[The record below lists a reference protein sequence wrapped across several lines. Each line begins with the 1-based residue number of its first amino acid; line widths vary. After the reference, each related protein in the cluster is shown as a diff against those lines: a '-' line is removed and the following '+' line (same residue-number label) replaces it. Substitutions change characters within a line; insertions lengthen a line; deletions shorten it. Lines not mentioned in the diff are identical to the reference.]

1 MAFQHGFISFKWG
14 PRFYLQKHQRW
25 QNVACHLGKTTHLK
39 HTSIIVQPKRLLRVF
54 NPPSLCPQCACDYD
68 FVIVLDASLVCV
80 LVRILVSC
88 PPASHMGS
96 KKKSIISGTSSCC
109 MGSKKKLVSV
119 LFLLLP
125 RIVGQWITLKYVGI
139 LSVLCE
145 IKYCFFELWWMD
157 WVTQISVTNT
167 LKTFPEWPYK

>member
-54 NPPSLCPQCACDYD
+54 NPPSLCPQCACDYE

-109 MGSKKKLVSV
+109 MGSKKKTCISSFPATAKNSGTVNNFKVCGYIECTVWDKIL
-119 LFLLLP
+119 LFWAVVNGLSYTN
-125 RIVGQWITLKYVGI
+125 ICNKY
-139 LSVLCE
+139 
-145 IKYCFFELWWMD
+145 IKN
-157 WVTQISVTNT
+157 ISRMA
-167 LKTFPEWPYK
+167 L